1 MNDNNETENNSVELL
16 SEAFH
21 KINID
26 CPAELV
32 ARWAQSTMANEDEMS
47 RMVGLLSMI
56 RSEMNKHRILM
67 LTTMSRIPQ
76 ISRKTF
82 DNFYTD
88 RLSKDNEEM
97 IKHLKSLDFITLGE
111 NVVID
116 GDPGTGK
123 AHLAQAIGNLC
134 CEKMITVRYFK
145 FSELIGKLS
154 KESSRAG
161 MEKVLVSLS
170 SIPCL
175 IIDEIGFSSSL
186 DTRTSDLFFQLMD
199 RRYDKGKRT
208 TIFTSNRKPAEWN
221 DMFSDEMTARC
232 TLDRI
237 MDRCIA
243 IDLKGSSFRG
253 QSRKIYKVSCS
264 SSPEITGLDI
274 HR

>member
-1 MNDNNETENNSVELL
+1 MNDNNKTEKNAVELL

-32 ARWAQSTMANEDEMS
+32 AKWAQSTMASEDEIH
-47 RMVGLLSMI
+47 RVEELLFLI
-56 RSEMNKHRILM
+56 RSEMNKHRMLM

-82 DNFYTD
+82 DNFQTD
-88 RLSKDNEEM
+88 RLSKENEEM
-97 IKHLKSLDFITLGE
+97 IRHLKSLDFLTLGE
-111 NVVID
+111 NIVIA

-123 AHLAQAIGNLC
+123 THLAQAIGNLC

-145 FSELIGKLS
+145 FSELIGKLN

-161 MEKVLVSLS
+161 MEKILVSLS

-186 DTRTSDLFFQLMD
+186 DTRTSNLFFQLMD
-199 RRYDKGKRT
+199 RRYDKGRRT
-208 TIFTSNRKPAEWN
+208 TIFTSNRKSAEWN
-221 DMFSDEMTARC
+221 DMFADEITARC

-243 IDLKGSSFRG
+243 IDLKGASFRG
-253 QSRKIYKVSCS
+253 QLRKVYKVNCS

>member
-1 MNDNNETENNSVELL
+1 
-16 SEAFH
+16 
-21 KINID
+21 
-26 CPAELV
+26 
-32 ARWAQSTMANEDEMS
+32 
-47 RMVGLLSMI
+47 MI
-56 RSEMNKHRILM
+56 R
-67 LTTMSRIPQ
+67 
-76 ISRKTF
+76 
-82 DNFYTD
+82 
-88 RLSKDNEEM
+88 
-97 IKHLKSLDFITLGE
+97 HLKSLDFLTLGE
-111 NVVID
+111 NIVIA

-123 AHLAQAIGNLC
+123 THLAQAIGNLC

-145 FSELIGKLS
+145 FSELIGKLN

-161 MEKVLVSLS
+161 MEKILVSLS

-186 DTRTSDLFFQLMD
+186 DTRTSNLFFQLMD
-199 RRYDKGKRT
+199 RRYDKGRRT

-221 DMFSDEMTARC
+221 DMFADEITARC

-243 IDLKGSSFRG
+243 IDLKGASFRG
-253 QSRKIYKVSCS
+253 QLRKVYKVNCS

>member
-1 MNDNNETENNSVELL
+1 MNDNNKTEKNAVELL

-32 ARWAQSTMANEDEMS
+32 AKWAQSTMASEDEIH
-47 RMVGLLSMI
+47 RVEELLFLI
-56 RSEMNKHRILM
+56 RSEMNKHRMLM

-82 DNFYTD
+82 DNFQTD
-88 RLSKDNEEM
+88 RLSKENEEM
-97 IKHLKSLDFITLGE
+97 IRHLKSLDFLTLGE
-111 NVVID
+111 NIVIA

-123 AHLAQAIGNLC
+123 THLAQAIGNLC
-134 CEKMITVRYFK
+134 YEKMITVRYFK
-145 FSELIGKLS
+145 FSELIGKLN

-161 MEKVLVSLS
+161 MEKILVSLS

-186 DTRTSDLFFQLMD
+186 DTRTSNLFFQLMD
-199 RRYDKGKRT
+199 RRYDKGRRT

-221 DMFSDEMTARC
+221 DMFADEITARC

-243 IDLKGSSFRG
+243 IDLKGASFRG
-253 QSRKIYKVSCS
+253 QLRKVYKVNCS

>member
-1 MNDNNETENNSVELL
+1 MNNNTEAEKNAAELL
-16 SEAFH
+16 SESFR

-26 CPAELV
+26 CPAEL
-32 ARWAQSTMANEDEMS
+32 AAKWAQSTMASEDEMG
-47 RMVGLLSMI
+47 RMGALLSMI
-56 RSEMNKHRILM
+56 RSEMDKHRMLM

-76 ISRKTF
+76 VARKTF
-82 DNFYTD
+82 DNFHTD
-88 RLSKDNEEM
+88 RLSKENEEM

-111 NVVID
+111 NIVIA

-123 AHLAQAIGNLC
+123 THLAQAIGNLC
-134 CEKMITVRYFK
+134 CERMIPVRYFK
-145 FSELIGKLS
+145 FSELVGKLS
-154 KESSRAG
+154 RDSSRAG

-170 SIPCL
+170 STPCL

-208 TIFTSNRKPAEWN
+208 TIFTSNRKPAEWS
-221 DMFSDEMTARC
+221 DMFADEMTARC

-243 IDLKGSSFRG
+243 IDLKGESFRG
-253 QSRKIYKVSCS
+253 QSRRVYKVNCS
-264 SSPEITGLDI
+264 SSPEITGLVK
-274 HR
+274 HK